1 VGPAPQFGFFSFAP
15 YMIRCIVID
24 DEPPALAILADYIGQ
39 VPFLTLVGTTTD
51 PIEGL
56 TWVQQGRADL
66 VFLDIQMPRLTG
78 LQFLKLAG
86 HKARVVLTTAYPEY
100 ALDGYENDVV
110 DYLLK
115 PIAFERF
122 LKAANKALGLLAPVA
137 STAMVSPVAAPAV
150 VAPATP
156 TPAPASGHLFVK
168 GDTKN
173 KYLRINYADILYV
186 EGLNNYVLLHLPG
199 ERIATYQT
207 LRELTEALPQ
217 PPFMR
222 VHKSFIVSLDH
233 VRLLDGNTL
242 YVQDKLIP
250 VSDTYREALYRVVRG
265 G

>member
-1 VGPAPQFGFFSFAP
+1 
-15 YMIRCIVID
+15 MIRCLVID

-39 VPFLTLVGTTTD
+39 IPFLTLVGTTTD

-100 ALDGYENDVV
+100 ALEGYENDVV

-122 LKAANKALGLLAPVA
+122 LKAAHKALALLAPFA
-137 STAMVSPVAAPAV
+137 TTLGAGSAPAP
-150 VAPATP
+150 PAL
-156 TPAPASGHLFVK
+156 PAPVVPVLPLASGHLFVK

-186 EGLNNYVLLHLPG
+186 EGLNNYVLLHLPH

-207 LRELTEALPQ
+207 LRELADTLPQ
-217 PPFMR
+217 PPFIR

>member
-1 VGPAPQFGFFSFAP
+1 
-15 YMIRCIVID
+15 MIRCLVID

-39 VPFLTLVGTTTD
+39 VPFLTLAGTTTD
-51 PIEGL
+51 PVEGL

-78 LQFLKLAG
+78 LQFLRLTG

-100 ALDGYENDVV
+100 ALAGYENDVV

-122 LKAANKALGLLAPVA
+122 LKAAHKALTLLAPTVPA
-137 STAMVSPVAAPAV
+137 LVTSPLLPAVPPAPAV
-150 VAPATP
+150 APT
-156 TPAPASGHLFVK
+156 SDYLFVK

-173 KYLRINYADILYV
+173 KYLRVSYADIRYV
-186 EGLNNYVLLHLPG
+186 EGLNNYVLLHLLH
-199 ERIATYQT
+199 ERVTTYQT
-207 LRELTEALPQ
+207 LRELADNLPQ

-222 VHKSFIVSLDH
+222 VHKSFVVNLNH
-233 VRLLDGNTL
+233 VRLLDGNAL

-250 VSDTYREALYRVVRG
+250 VSNTYREALYRVVRG
-265 G
+265 

>member
-1 VGPAPQFGFFSFAP
+1 
-15 YMIRCIVID
+15 MIRCVVID

-39 VPFLTLVGTTTD
+39 IPFLTLAGTTTD

-100 ALDGYENDVV
+100 ALEGYENDVV

-122 LKAANKALGLLAPVA
+122 LKAAHKALVLLPAPGASSAAAPLVLPAPVA
-137 STAMVSPVAAPAV
+137 PVLPLSP
-150 VAPATP
+150 
-156 TPAPASGHLFVK
+156 GHLFVK

-186 EGLNNYVLLHLPG
+186 EGLNNYVLLHLPH

-207 LRELTEALPQ
+207 LKELADTLPQ

-222 VHKSFIVSLDH
+222 VHKSYIVSLDH

-265 G
+265 N

>member
-1 VGPAPQFGFFSFAP
+1 
-15 YMIRCIVID
+15 MIRCLVID
-24 DEPPALAILADYIGQ
+24 DEPPALAILADYISQ
-39 VPFLTLVGTTTD
+39 VPFLALVGTTTD
-51 PIEGL
+51 PVEGL

-122 LKAANKALGLLAPVA
+122 LKAAHKALALLAPAV
-137 STAMVSPVAAPAV
+137 STS
-150 VAPATP
+150 TL
-156 TPAPASGHLFVK
+156 TQPAPVVSIAPVSGHLFVK

-173 KYLRINYADILYV
+173 KYLRLNYADILYV
-186 EGLNNYVLLHLPG
+186 EGLNNYVLLHLPH
-199 ERIATYQT
+199 ERITTYQT
-207 LRELTEALPQ
+207 LKELADTLPQ
-217 PPFMR
+217 PPFLR
-222 VHKSFIVSLDH
+222 VHKSYIVSLDH

>member
-1 VGPAPQFGFFSFAP
+1 
-15 YMIRCIVID
+15 MIRCVVVD

-39 VPFLTLVGTTTD
+39 VPFLTLAGTTTD
-51 PIEGL
+51 PVEGL

-86 HKARVVLTTAYPEY
+86 HKVRVVLTTAYPEY
-100 ALDGYENDVV
+100 ALEGYENDVV

-122 LKAANKALGLLAPVA
+122 LKAAQKALGLLAPPMLPSPVA
-137 STAMVSPVAAPAV
+137 SPVSGPVAAPAA
-150 VAPATP
+150 APGAGP
-156 TPAPASGHLFVK
+156 PSGYLFVK

-173 KYLRINYADILYV
+173 KYLRISHTDIRYV

-199 ERIATYQT
+199 ERITTYQT
-207 LRELTEALPQ
+207 LKELAEMLPQ
-217 PPFMR
+217 PPFIR
-222 VHKSFIVSLDH
+222 VHKSYIVSLDH

>member
-1 VGPAPQFGFFSFAP
+1 
-15 YMIRCIVID
+15 MIRCVVID

-39 VPFLTLVGTTTD
+39 VPFLTLAGTTTD
-51 PIEGL
+51 PVEGL

-100 ALDGYENDVV
+100 ALEGYENDVV

-122 LKAANKALGLLAPVA
+122 LKAAHKALAVLAPALPAPAAGPLLPIVAPVPAAPVA
-137 STAMVSPVAAPAV
+137 PAA
-150 VAPATP
+150 
-156 TPAPASGHLFVK
+156 SHLFVK

-173 KYLRINYADILYV
+173 KYLRISHADILYV
-186 EGLNNYVLLHLPG
+186 EGLNNYVLLHLPH

-207 LRELTEALPQ
+207 LKELADTLPQ

-222 VHKSFIVSLDH
+222 VHKSFIVSLNH

-265 G
+265 N

>member
-1 VGPAPQFGFFSFAP
+1 
-15 YMIRCIVID
+15 MIRCLVID

-39 VPFLTLVGTTTD
+39 VPFLTLAGTTPD

-78 LQFLKLAG
+78 LQFLRLAG
-86 HKARVVLTTAYPEY
+86 SKARVVLTTAYPEY
-100 ALDGYENDVV
+100 ALEGYENDVV

-115 PIAFERF
+115 PIPFERF
-122 LKAANKALGLLAPVA
+122 LKAAHKALTLFAPAPAPVA
-137 STAMVSPVAAPAV
+137 PAPIAPTTAPLAAVSPGA
-150 VAPATP
+150 
-156 TPAPASGHLFVK
+156 GYLFVK
-168 GDTKN
+168 GETKN
-173 KYLRINYADILYV
+173 KYLRLNYADILYV

-199 ERIATYQT
+199 ERIVTYQT
-207 LRELTEALPQ
+207 LRELAETLPQ

-242 YVQDKLIP
+242 YIRDKLIP

-265 G
+265 ERGA

>member
-1 VGPAPQFGFFSFAP
+1 
-15 YMIRCIVID
+15 MIRCLVID

-51 PIEGL
+51 PIQGL

-86 HKARVVLTTAYPEY
+86 HRARVVLTTAYPEY
-100 ALDGYENDVV
+100 ALEGYENDVV

-115 PIAFERF
+115 PIAFERL
-122 LKAANKALGLLAPVA
+122 LKAAHKVLALLPPSIPAE
-137 STAMVSPVAAPAV
+137 AAPAPMPA
-150 VAPATP
+150 APAP
-156 TPAPASGHLFVK
+156 TPAAGHLFVK

-173 KYLRINYADILYV
+173 KYLRISYADILYV
-186 EGLNNYVLLHLPG
+186 EGLNNYVLLHLPH

-207 LRELTEALPQ
+207 LKELAEVLPQ

-222 VHKSFIVSLDH
+222 VHKSYIVSLNH

-250 VSDTYREALYRVVRG
+250 VSDTYREALYRLVRG

>member
-1 VGPAPQFGFFSFAP
+1 
-15 YMIRCIVID
+15 MIRCLVID
-24 DEPPALAILADYIGQ
+24 DEPPALAILADYISQ
-39 VPFLTLVGTTTD
+39 VPFLTLAGTTTD

-86 HKARVVLTTAYPEY
+86 HRARVVLTTAYPEH
-100 ALDGYENDVV
+100 ALAGYENDVV

-122 LKAANKALGLLAPVA
+122 LKAAHKTLALLPPVA
-137 STAMVSPVAAPAV
+137 TLPLP
-150 VAPATP
+150 VAPAAP
-156 TPAPASGHLFVK
+156 VPAPVVPPAPNHLFVK

-186 EGLNNYVLLHLPG
+186 EGLNNYVLLHLPH

-207 LRELTEALPQ
+207 LRELAEILPQ

-222 VHKSFIVSLDH
+222 VHKSYIVSLDH

-242 YVQDKLIP
+242 YVHDKLIP

>member
-1 VGPAPQFGFFSFAP
+1 
-15 YMIRCIVID
+15 MIRCLLID
-24 DEPPALAILADYIGQ
+24 DEPPALAILADYLEQ

-86 HKARVVLTTAYPEY
+86 HKTRVVLTTAYPEY
-100 ALDGYENDVV
+100 ALEGYENDVL

-122 LKAANKALGLLAPVA
+122 LKAAHKALALLAPA
-137 STAMVSPVAAPAV
+137 LPVSALPPIPAIVAAS
-150 VAPATP
+150 APVP
-156 TPAPASGHLFVK
+156 PPVSGHLFVK

-173 KYLRINYADILYV
+173 KYLRISYGDILYV
-186 EGLNNYVLLHLPG
+186 EGLSNYVLLHLLN
-199 ERIATYQT
+199 ERITTYQS
-207 LRELTEALPQ
+207 LKELAEILPQ
-217 PPFMR
+217 PPFLR

-242 YVQDKLIP
+242 YIQDKLIP
-250 VSDTYREALYRVVRG
+250 VSDTYREVLYRVVRG
-265 G
+265 Y

>member
-1 VGPAPQFGFFSFAP
+1 
-15 YMIRCIVID
+15 MIRCLVID

-39 VPFLTLVGTTTD
+39 VPFLTLAGTTTD

-78 LQFLKLAG
+78 LQFLKLG
-86 HKARVVLTTAYPEY
+86 GNKARVVLTTAYPEY
-100 ALDGYENDVV
+100 ALEGYENDVV

-115 PIAFERF
+115 PIPFERF
-122 LKAANKALGLLAPVA
+122 LKAAHKALALLAPAPTPAVA
-137 STAMVSPVAAPAV
+137 AIAPPVAAP
-150 VAPATP
+150 PA
-156 TPAPASGHLFVK
+156 AGHFFVK
-168 GDTKN
+168 GETKN
-173 KYLRINYADILYV
+173 KYLRLNYVDILYA

-199 ERIATYQT
+199 ERVITYQT
-207 LRELTEALPQ
+207 LRELAETLPQ

-242 YVQDKLIP
+242 YIQDKLIP

-265 G
+265 ERGG

>member
-1 VGPAPQFGFFSFAP
+1 
-15 YMIRCIVID
+15 MIRCVVID

-39 VPFLTLVGTTTD
+39 VSFLTLVGTTTD

-56 TWVQQGRADL
+56 TWVQQGRTDL

-86 HKARVVLTTAYPEY
+86 HKARIVLTTAYPEY

-122 LKAANKALGLLAPVA
+122 LKAAHKALALLAP
-137 STAMVSPVAAPAV
+137 TMAAPGVSSA
-150 VAPATP
+150 P
-156 TPAPASGHLFVK
+156 TPPVLSAPVVPALPPASGHLFVK

-173 KYLRINYADILYV
+173 KYVRINYADILYV
-186 EGLNNYVLLHLPG
+186 EGLNNYVLLHLPH

-207 LRELTEALPQ
+207 LKELADTLPQ

-222 VHKSFIVSLDH
+222 VHKSYIVSLDH